1 MHPRVGLLD
10 DMYTLRTIIQHR
22 FESSSQCNHRRKR
35 GKRNPNCKRKS
46 KIMPDDMMLY
56 IENLKDATRKL
67 LELISEFKLW
77 DTKLIH

>member
-22 FESSSQCNHRRKR
+22 FESSSQCNHRKKEVK
-35 GKRNPNCKRKS
+35 GINCKRKS
-46 KIMPDDMMLY
+46 KTMPDDMMLY